1 MNRPKLS
8 CVPSLN
14 ELRREMDRL
23 FENYVGATPGDLIR
37 GRGFPPVDVWEEG
50 EALVVQAEVPGV
62 GMDQIEVYARG
73 SELTIKGCRPLA
85 SSGSSAVYRQEQ
97 QSGDFD
103 RTVTL
108 PIEIDPDRIEATLKD
123 GLLTVRVP
131 KPPLS
136 QVRKVAVRSSGPAPG
151 APA

>member
-1 MNRPKLS
+1 MNLPKLS

-23 FENYVGATPGDLIR
+23 FESYLGATPSDLIR

-62 GMDQIEVYARG
+62 SMDQIEVYARG
-73 SELTIKGCRPLA
+73 SELTIKGSRPLA
-85 SSGSSAVYRQEQ
+85 SSGSTAVHRQEQ
-97 QSGDFD
+97 QSGDFE

-131 KPPLS
+131 KPPMS
-136 QVRKVAVRSSGPAPG
+136 QARKVTVRATPPAPG